1 MSVPEEEG
9 ARPPLAQRWPRASK
23 FLLSGCAATVAELA
37 TFPLD
42 LTKTRLQMQ
51 GEAALARLGE
61 SVRHPAPYRGMVLTA
76 LGIIQ
81 EEGFL
86 KLWQGVTPAI
96 YRHVVYSGGRMVTY
110 EHLREVVFGKSE
122 DKHYPLWKSVIG
134 GMMAGVIGQFLA
146 NPTDLVKVQMQMEG
160 KRKLEGKPLR
170 FRGVHHAFAKIL
182 AEGGIR
188 GLWAGWVPNI
198 QRAALVNM
206 GDLTTYDTVKHY
218 LVLNTSLEEN
228 IMTHG
233 LSSLCSGLV
242 ASILG
247 TPADVIKSRIMNQPR
262 DRQGKGLLY
271 KSSTDC
277 LIQAVQGEG
286 FLSLYKGFL
295 PSWLRMVKLFV
306 LSNLLLLYL
315 IYFQSVAIFLFSSGL
330 WNSSSPKS
338 SSIFSF

>member
-1 MSVPEEEG
+1 MSAPEDEE
-9 ARPPLAQRWPRASK
+9 RLLPLAQRWPRASK

-42 LTKTRLQMQ
+42 LTKTRLQIQ
-51 GEAALARLGE
+51 GEAALARLGHGARE
-61 SVRHPAPYRGMVLTA
+61 AAPYRGMVRTA
-76 LGIIQ
+76 LGIVQ

-96 YRHVVYSGGRMVTY
+96 YRHIVYSGGRMVTY
-110 EHLREVVFGKSE
+110 EHLREVVFGKGE

-134 GMMAGVIGQFLA
+134 GMMAGVVGQFLA

-170 FRGVHHAFAKIL
+170 FKLSFFYL
-182 AEGGIR
+182 
-188 GLWAGWVPNI
+188 LP
-198 QRAALVNM
+198 
-206 GDLTTYDTVKHY
+206 DLTTYDTVKHY
-218 LVLNTSLEEN
+218 LVLNTPLEDN

-262 DRQGKGLLY
+262 DKQGRGLLY

-277 LIQAVQGEG
+277 LVQAVQGEG
-286 FLSLYKGFL
+286 FMSLYKGFL
-295 PSWLRMVKLFV
+295 PSWLRMVKLVFFFPFV
-306 LSNLLLLYL
+306 FVPFVNFN
-315 IYFQSVAIFLFSSGL
+315 YF
-330 WNSSSPKS
+330 
-338 SSIFSF
+338 

>member
-1 MSVPEEEG
+1 MSVPEDEE
-9 ARPPLAQRWPRASK
+9 RLLPLAQRWPRASK

-51 GEAALARLGE
+51 GEAALARLGDSARE
-61 SVRHPAPYRGMVLTA
+61 SAPYRGMVRTA
-76 LGIIQ
+76 LGIVQ

-96 YRHVVYSGGRMVTY
+96 YRHIVYSGGRMVTY
-110 EHLREVVFGKSE
+110 EHLREVVFGKTE

-134 GMMAGVIGQFLA
+134 GMMAGVVGQFLA

-182 AEGGIR
+182 AEGGVR

-206 GDLTTYDTVKHY
+206 GVSEYDITIFSV
-218 LVLNTSLEEN
+218 E
-228 IMTHG
+228 
-233 LSSLCSGLV
+233 
-242 ASILG
+242 
-247 TPADVIKSRIMNQPR
+247 QPR
-262 DRQGKGLLY
+262 NQGMILFSFQSLTLY
-271 KSSTDC
+271 SQSVTKSSQFYLPDISQIC
-277 LIQAVQGEG
+277 LLVFIPGATPLSKYYLPPPTGPLQNPPNWSPHVYPTAV
-286 FLSLYKGFL
+286 
-295 PSWLRMVKLFV
+295 LFHDASETV
-306 LSNLLLLYL
+306 LIKVTSAYHF
-315 IYFQSVAIFLFSSGL
+315 I
-330 WNSSSPKS
+330 
-338 SSIFSF
+338 

>member
-1 MSVPEEEG
+1 MLLIFTSVSKATSLPVWAFSQSSREIVVT
-9 ARPPLAQRWPRASK
+9 ATASENT
-23 FLLSGCAATVAELA
+23 FQICFSSG
-37 TFPLD
+37 
-42 LTKTRLQMQ
+42 TRTDNRCWVFCLWI
-51 GEAALARLGE
+51 GEHKLGFKGG
-61 SVRHPAPYRGMVLTA
+61 RT
-76 LGIIQ
+76 
-81 EEGFL
+81 
-86 KLWQGVTPAI
+86 
-96 YRHVVYSGGRMVTY
+96 VYSGGRMVTY

-134 GMMAGVIGQFLA
+134 GMMAGVVGQFLA

-182 AEGGIR
+182 SEGGIR

-218 LVLNTSLEEN
+218 LVLNTPLEDN

-262 DRQGKGLLY
+262 DKQGRGLLY

-286 FLSLYKGFL
+286 FMSLYKGFL
-295 PSWLRMVKLFV
+295 PSWLRMTPWSLVFWLTYEK
-306 LSNLLLLYL
+306 
-315 IYFQSVAIFLFSSGL
+315 IREMSGV
-330 WNSSSPKS
+330 SP
-338 SSIFSF
+338 F